1 VSQVRFEGSGPPAPL
16 EHRRTAVARPVE
28 QSGRI
33 TLPPEARHVFGTQ
46 SFALAATRGGMLV
59 LHDHGAGASLAI
71 DGRGR
76 LLLPAWLRAASRSS
90 GSVPVAARAAGLPAV
105 VLTPTDVLD
114 DLLSHVVA
122 EAM

>member
-1 VSQVRFEGSGPPAPL
+1 LSLLREWDGD
-16 EHRRTAVARPVE
+16 RTAPQWRYQDVAVE

-33 TLPPEARHVFGTQ
+33 TLPPEARHVLGTE

-76 LLLPAWLRAASRSS
+76 LILPAWLRAASRSS
-90 GSVPVAARAAGLPAV
+90 GSVLVAARAAGLPAV
-105 VLTPTDVLD
+105 VLAPADVLD
-114 DLLSHVVA
+114 GLLSHVVA

>member
-1 VSQVRFEGSGPPAPL
+1 
-16 EHRRTAVARPVE
+16 VE

-33 TLPPEARHVFGTQ
+33 TLPPESRHVLGTE

-59 LHDHGAGASLAI
+59 LHEHGAGASLAI

-76 LLLPAWLRAASRSS
+76 LILPAWLHATSRSS
-90 GSVPVAARAAGLPAV
+90 GSVLVAARAAGLPAV
-105 VLTPTDVLD
+105 VLARTDALD
-114 DLLSHVVA
+114 GLLAHVVA